1 MARRRTIKDD
11 GPDPIDKFVG
21 SRVRARR
28 VGLRISQTKLGDAIG
43 VTFQQ
48 VQKYENG
55 TNRIGASNLFKI
67 SKTLSVEV
75 AFFFEGLDADEEAAK
90 ELAGLSEGSQ
100 TKFDVD
106 PMSDEFEALRLE
118 FLARYQ
124 EHCAVHSRLYEGMAE
139 LLDEIERSN
148 LRWGVVTN
156 KPLRFAEPIMQ

>member
-106 PMSDEFEALRLE
+106 PMSSREAIELMHNYFRVKDENIRKKLSQL
-118 FLARYQ
+118 
-124 EHCAVHSRLYEGMAE
+124 VKTMAQ
-139 LLDEIERSN
+139 
-148 LRWGVVTN
+148 TN
-156 KPLRFAEPIMQ
+156 N

>member
-106 PMSDEFEALRLE
+106 PMSSREAIELMHNYFRVKDENVKKKLSQL
-118 FLARYQ
+118 
-124 EHCAVHSRLYEGMAE
+124 VKSMAQ
-139 LLDEIERSN
+139 
-148 LRWGVVTN
+148 TN
-156 KPLRFAEPIMQ
+156 N

>member
-75 AFFFEGLDADEEAAK
+75 EFFFEGLDADEEAAK

-106 PMSDEFEALRLE
+106 PMSSREAIELMHNYFRVKDENVKKKLSQL
-118 FLARYQ
+118 
-124 EHCAVHSRLYEGMAE
+124 VKTMAQ
-139 LLDEIERSN
+139 
-148 LRWGVVTN
+148 TN
-156 KPLRFAEPIMQ
+156 I

>member
-106 PMSDEFEALRLE
+106 PMSSREAIELMHNYFRVKDKNIKKKLSQ
-118 FLARYQ
+118 L
-124 EHCAVHSRLYEGMAE
+124 VKTMAQT
-139 LLDEIERSN
+139 SN
-148 LRWGVVTN
+148 
-156 KPLRFAEPIMQ
+156 

>member
-55 TNRIGASNLFKI
+55 TNRIGARNLFKI

-106 PMSDEFEALRLE
+106 PMSSREAIELMHNYFRVKDENIKKKLSQL
-118 FLARYQ
+118 
-124 EHCAVHSRLYEGMAE
+124 VKTMAQ
-139 LLDEIERSN
+139 
-148 LRWGVVTN
+148 TN
-156 KPLRFAEPIMQ
+156 I